1 LRKTIWL
8 MNILIIGLILWQAAE
23 LVLPWTTRK
32 ATPQE
37 VRIPPA
43 ILSHNDRNSQRVSSL
58 SDFRPL
64 IGQNLFKSHGAGA
77 EPPRGPEPAK
87 EIEVTKLD
95 LKLKGT
101 VIGENQLSYAVIQQ
115 GKGGREG
122 LFYLRDRVEGARIL
136 QILSDRIILGI
147 NGKEEALI
155 MTAESEPGDQRQFPP
170 ARSLFVPPPHDE
182 EPTPTI
188 SMPRPRLQRRM
199 VPRGG
204 PPEGIHPPEGTR
216 PLEGMHPPE
225 GTRPPGDSPGIPTP
239 EITEEEDPPEEGSDE
254 EGG

>member
-8 MNILIIGLILWQAAE
+8 TNILIIGLILWQAGE
-23 LVLPWTTRK
+23 LVLSWTTRK

-37 VRIPPA
+37 VRIPPST
-43 ILSHNDRNSQRVSSL
+43 LPNHDRISQAVSSF
-58 SDFRPL
+58 SDFGPL
-64 IGQNLFKSHGAGA
+64 IGQNIFKSHGAGS
-77 EPPRGPEPAK
+77 EPPRVPEPAK

-122 LFYLRDRVEGARIL
+122 LFYLRDRLEGAQIL

-147 NGKEEALI
+147 HGKEEALI
-155 MTAESEPGDQRQFPP
+155 MTAESEPGVQRQFPP
-170 ARSLFVPPPHDE
+170 GRSLFVPPPHEE

-188 SMPRPRLQRRM
+188 SMPRPQPQRRM
-199 VPRGG
+199 VPRGR
-204 PPEGIHPPEGTR
+204 PPEGTR
-216 PLEGMHPPE
+216 PHEGMHPPE
-225 GTRPPGDSPGIPTP
+225 GTHPPGDSPGIPTP
-239 EITEEEDPPEEGSDE
+239 EITEEEEPPEEGSDE
-254 EGG
+254 DGG